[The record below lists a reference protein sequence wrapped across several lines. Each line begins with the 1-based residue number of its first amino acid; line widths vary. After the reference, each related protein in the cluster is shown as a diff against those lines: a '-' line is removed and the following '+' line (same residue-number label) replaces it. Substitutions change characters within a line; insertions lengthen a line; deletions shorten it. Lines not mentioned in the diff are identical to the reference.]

1 MDNNFKNNLAAS
13 FQKTIIKIL
22 KKKTKVAIDEFKKI
36 SNNKF
41 NHFVVAGGVAVN
53 KDIRKNLKLI
63 AEQSGLKILF
73 SDPKICGDNAA
84 MIAWA
89 GINRYKKRLL
99 NDLSVPPKSRWQLDK
114 KGSFY
119 ERTWIKIVNELLAP
133 KVRTGCLVHRSTN
146 AGWCERCNL
155 GRC

>member
-63 AEQSGLKILF
+63 AEQSGLKYFFLIQRFAVITL
-73 SDPKICGDNAA
+73 
-84 MIAWA
+84 
-89 GINRYKKRLL
+89 
-99 NDLSVPPKSRWQLDK
+99 Q
-114 KGSFY
+114 
-119 ERTWIKIVNELLAP
+119 
-133 KVRTGCLVHRSTN
+133 
-146 AGWCERCNL
+146 
-155 GRC
+155 